1 VLLDVD
7 VRGWRC
13 LVVGAGPVGSRRAL
27 RLVRQGAEVHVG
39 APDAT
44 EDVVAAAAA
53 GSLRWSAR
61 PFEVADASGC
71 RLVVLASG
79 DDSVDELA
87 AASVEPGA
95 LVNRAGAARRGDL
108 RFPAVAVEDG
118 VVVTVATPAQVPAL
132 SSWVARRVAGALD
145 GLVGLDPEQRRVL
158 ADLLAEVRA
167 EVPGDLGGS
176 GVDWRT
182 GLDRSM
188 LDPVLLDH
196 IRAGRRAEAKERL
209 QACLSSS

>member
-1 VLLDVD
+1 MLLDVD

-27 RLVRQGAEVHVG
+27 RLVRSGAEVHVV

-44 EDVVAAAAA
+44 DDVVAAAAS

-71 RLVVLASG
+71 RLVVVASG
-79 DDSVDELA
+79 DDLVDELA
-87 AASVEPGA
+87 AGAVEPGA
-95 LVNRAGAARRGDL
+95 LLNRAGAARRGDL
-108 RFPAVAVEDG
+108 RFPAVAVDDG

-132 SSWVARRVAGALD
+132 SSWVARRVAAALD
-145 GLVGLDPEQRRVL
+145 ALVGLDPGQRRVL

-167 EVPGDLGGS
+167 EVPGDLGGP

>member
-1 VLLDVD
+1 MLLDVD

-27 RLVRQGAEVHVG
+27 RLVRNGAEVHVV

-44 EDVVAAAAA
+44 DDVVAAAAA

-61 PFEVADASGC
+61 PFEVTDASGC
-71 RLVVLASG
+71 RLVVVASG
-79 DDSVDELA
+79 DDSVDEFA
-87 AASVEPGA
+87 AAAAEPGA

-108 RFPAVAVEDG
+108 RFPAVAVDDG

-132 SSWVARRVAGALD
+132 SSWLARRIAVALD
-145 GLVGLDPEQRRVL
+145 ALVGLDSEQRRVL

-167 EVPGDLGGS
+167 EVPGGLGAS
-176 GVDWRT
+176 DVDWRS

-188 LDPVLLDH
+188 LDPDLMDH